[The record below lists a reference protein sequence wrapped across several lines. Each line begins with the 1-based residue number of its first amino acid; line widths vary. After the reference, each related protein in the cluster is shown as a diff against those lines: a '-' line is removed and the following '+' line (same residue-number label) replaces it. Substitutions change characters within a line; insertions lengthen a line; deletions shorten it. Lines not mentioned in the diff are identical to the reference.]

1 MGEVALQYRILPES
15 IEIDLNK
22 LFSEVVAALPQ
33 GAMMKAHELKPVAF
47 GLKALHVLIVVDD
60 KQGGAEQIEAA
71 VSTVPGVQ
79 SIEIVEMGLL

>member
-15 IEIDLNK
+15 IDTDLNK
-22 LFSEVVAALPQ
+22 LVGEVVAALPK
-33 GAMMKAHELKPVAF
+33 GALMKAHELKPVAF

-60 KQGGAEQIEAA
+60 KQGGAEQIEEA
-71 VSTVPGVQ
+71 VSAVSGVQ

>member
-15 IEIDLNK
+15 VDVDLTE
-22 LFSEVVAALPQ
+22 LVGAVTAALPK
-33 GAMMKAHELKPVAF
+33 GALMKAHELRPVAF